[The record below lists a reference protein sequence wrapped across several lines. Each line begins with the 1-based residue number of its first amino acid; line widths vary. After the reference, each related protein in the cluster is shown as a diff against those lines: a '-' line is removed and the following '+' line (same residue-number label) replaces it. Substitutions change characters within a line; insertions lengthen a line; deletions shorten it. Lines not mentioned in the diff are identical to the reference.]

1 MDDLEFRASQ
11 MGMIHALQVAIRAIV
26 STHPDPT
33 ALVRE
38 FEREHLESI
47 SILLG
52 SHLPD
57 AALEAYEGCL
67 RGCAPNVEDWLDR
80 QS

>member
-11 MGMIHALQVAIRAIV
+11 MGMIHALQVAIRAII

-38 FEREHLESI
+38 FEREHQESI
-47 SILLG
+47 SILLA
-52 SHLPD
+52 SSLPD
-57 AALEAYEGCL
+57 TTLEAYEGCL
-67 RGCAPNVEDWLDR
+67 RGCAPNAEDWLD
-80 QS
+80 Q